1 MWINDCALGSFLG
14 GNTRAVQAHNTS
26 LDKAQINVNVTG
38 TDKMRAM
45 LQRIGPAL
53 GQNAMAQ
60 TAVKIEDY
68 TRCSSF

>member
-1 MWINDCALGSFLG
+1 
-14 GNTRAVQAHNTS
+14 